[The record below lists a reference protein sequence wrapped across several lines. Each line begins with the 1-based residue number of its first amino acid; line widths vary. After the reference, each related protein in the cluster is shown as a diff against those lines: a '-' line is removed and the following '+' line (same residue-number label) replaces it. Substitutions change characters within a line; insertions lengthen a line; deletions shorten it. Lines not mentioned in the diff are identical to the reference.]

1 MCHPICYVSIVPQQH
16 GHLGYLWRM
25 IRQPI
30 LWLPHWYLKLFSL
43 VSINHS
49 LCSCKSN
56 NRHVAPL
63 GHIILI
69 PSQSVFLLFHECC
82 TLSRQSTNTICIVFG
97 LTRSGLEPTIYHTR
111 GEHANHN
118 TTVCYVSIVPQQHGH
133 LGYLWRM
140 IRQPILW
147 LPHWYLKLFSLVSIN
162 HSLCRN

>member
-1 MCHPICYVSIVPQQH
+1 MKWWWGP
-16 GHLGYLWRM
+16 
-25 IRQPI
+25 
-30 LWLPHWYLKLFSL
+30 
-43 VSINHS
+43 
-49 LCSCKSN
+49 LCSRPTRLVGFYSASSLERQSA

-118 TTVCYVSIVPQQHGH
+118 TTDAVATLRILLLQLHK
-133 LGYLWRM
+133 
-140 IRQPILW
+140 LW
-147 LPHWYLKLFSLVSIN
+147 LMDTKEKSFRYQCGNQSIGCLIMR
-162 HSLCRN
+162 HRYPRWPCCCGTIDT